1 MVEPVYNP
9 QKIPV
14 KIMANSTAC
23 EDLAIRTPQ
32 GPKQLVRSDS
42 FIPQL
47 SFILNHNGI
56 AF

>member
-1 MVEPVYNP
+1 
-9 QKIPV
+9 
-14 KIMANSTAC
+14 MASYTAC
-23 EDLAIRTPQ
+23 EDLAISTPQ
-32 GPKQLVRSDS
+32 GPTQLVGSDS

>member
-1 MVEPVYNP
+1 
-9 QKIPV
+9 
-14 KIMANSTAC
+14 MASSTAC
-23 EDLAIRTPQ
+23 EDLAIHIPQ
-32 GPKQLVRSDS
+32 GPKQLVGSDS